1 MGYKINILAGYKYE
15 RLTGLMKKYVEEFLK
30 MKTCNGGVKT
40 AEECEKLNE
49 EHRRLGLDIVIQPE
63 ETTNNPGMK
72 EIAKLCLNSLWGK
85 FGQRANLDSY
95 DFYDDKQY
103 NQFINKLLSNK
114 ITTKGWEIVNE
125 NCVELHYNENNEDI
139 IESNYIS
146 EITAIFTTANARIR
160 LYSFLSWLHPS
171 QIIYWDTDSCYFLYD
186 KNNPLHKY
194 PSNDA
199 KDLPPNVRFGNALS
213 CWEDEFKGSWAVE
226 FVGAGAKSYAYKMQ
240 DGTVK
245 MKQKGIT
252 LDVANR
258 AKITYERFKEM
269 VLNKDLI
276 EKVKKTIR
284 GEKSIL
290 VPSEIESVERFQFS
304 WEKDKSV
311 ITKFIKKSIKSTVN
325 DKRMVSG
332 YDTYPYGYNMQQMEN

>member
-1 MGYKINILAGYKYE
+1 
-15 RLTGLMKKYVEEFLK
+15 

-40 AEECEKLNE
+40 TEQCEKLNE

-160 LYSFLSWLHPS
+160 LYSFLCWLHPS

-186 KNNPLHKY
+186 ENNPLHKY

-284 GEKSIL
+284 GEKSIF

-311 ITKFIKKSIKSTVN
+311 ITKFIKKSIKSTVK
-325 DKRMVSG
+325 DKRRIHG